1 MLRRVRFV
9 CRNPKVGCV
18 FRDHGGVSFH
28 RLARTPSPRRSEL
41 HRLRPRPR
49 AQLFHQAHRRHR
61 ALDCE
66 SSFRVPSSG
75 SRAFR
80 RRRDFRRSN
89 RQRTS
94 VARLRSLFSTPRTRR
109 HGPRR
114 RKNDADGRRISR
126 RQTHSAHNPGGLAP
140 RKRPGRGGNSRQ
152 AQRIR
157 LRVAFW
163 NIPRNGG
170 NTGGLFRHA
179 SRKLVP
185 IVADGAIRINIVLTL
200 ALLPG
205 RIPAPPAFNLGYA
218 IGLFAI
224 LLLSSVLFFVLIRK
238 MLREGSRSPSGDWT
252 GPKTDVANPS
262 AFMAASMQGVIEKLR
277 TQEKELARL
286 HLLAQERAQ
295 ESERLTEE
303 VTRNMPTGLLLV
315 NATGAISTT
324 NPAAEEALGIRAL
337 RYRSYKDI
345 LGPESELT
353 QMLTACIRDGKTF
366 QRGEIEHLTSDG
378 SVRNLGVTISPIYRG
393 ARASSKSGVAEGVA
407 NTPHAPNAPGAKD
420 AHAQDM
426 KISGALCLMS
436 DLTELTALQ
445 KQIRWKENL
454 AALGEMSAGIAHEF
468 KNSLATISGYAQ
480 MIRSETTPGDV
491 RESSERILEQTRALT
506 HVVTEFLRFAKPL
519 EICYETVPMQTVVE
533 KVAEELHETI
543 PQCAVEF
550 EGTFQDLPGDEALL
564 RQALL
569 NLARNGAESALTAST
584 APRVTISGTIEEL
597 GGRKWQRICVADDGP
612 GIPETDL
619 PKIFLPFYTTKS
631 EGTGLGLAVVQKVAL
646 QHGGSIEGRNR
657 QGGGAEFLLWLPLRQ
672 DPAPSTVATRA
683 ARI

>member
-1 MLRRVRFV
+1 MSAPVHPHAISALPFNMGLAAALVVVLFAALAAVAFLLRRFM
-9 CRNPKVGCV
+9 
-18 FRDHGGVSFH
+18 RDQ
-28 RLARTPSPRRSEL
+28 ARANQE
-41 HRLRPRPR
+41 
-49 AQLFHQAHRRHR
+49 
-61 ALDCE
+61 
-66 SSFRVPSSG
+66 
-75 SRAFR
+75 
-80 RRRDFRRSN
+80 
-89 RQRTS
+89 
-94 VARLRSLFSTPRTRR
+94 
-109 HGPRR
+109 
-114 RKNDADGRRISR
+114 
-126 RQTHSAHNPGGLAP
+126 
-140 RKRPGRGGNSRQ
+140 
-152 AQRIR
+152 
-157 LRVAFW
+157 
-163 NIPRNGG
+163 
-170 NTGGLFRHA
+170 
-179 SRKLVP
+179 
-185 IVADGAIRINIVLTL
+185 
-200 ALLPG
+200 
-205 RIPAPPAFNLGYA
+205 
-218 IGLFAI
+218 
-224 LLLSSVLFFVLIRK
+224 
-238 MLREGSRSPSGDWT
+238 DWT
-252 GPKTDVANPS
+252 TPKTDVENPS

-286 HLLAQERAQ
+286 HSLAQERAQ

-315 NATGAISTT
+315 NATGAISST
-324 NPAAEEALGIRAL
+324 NPAAEEALGIRTL
-337 RYRSYKDI
+337 RYRSYKEI
-345 LGPESELT
+345 LGAESELT

-366 QRGEIEHLTSDG
+366 QRGEIEHLTSEG
-378 SVRNLGVTISPIYRG
+378 SVRNLGVTISPIYRA
-393 ARASSKSGVAEGVA
+393 ARASSKSGVADNLG
-407 NTPHAPNAPGAKD
+407 HAPHVKD

-480 MIRSETTPGDV
+480 MISSETAPGDV

-519 EICYETVPMQTVVE
+519 EICYETVTMQTVVE

-569 NLARNGAESALTAST
+569 NLARNGAESALTASKT
-584 APRVTISGTIEEL
+584 PRVTISGTIEEL

-672 DPAPSTVATRA
+672 DPTASPVATRA